1 MDINILKKLGFS
13 DKEAK
18 IYLALL
24 RLGPSSVRKLAEIS
38 EINRGTAYD
47 ILKSLQDKG
56 IVSYYNKDTKQYF
69 VAENPEKLHDLVK
82 KQQDELS
89 SVDSQLGKMI
99 SELHALHNKGGHR
112 PVARYYEKNE
122 INKILE
128 DVLATCEDS
137 EDPSA
142 GAQGKLYR
150 IYSAEGMREYLYE
163 SFPTFSDVRIA
174 KGIGVKVIAI
184 GEGGELRGLDE
195 RKWLKTEEDTST
207 YIIIYPGKTAYISLN
222 AKNEPVGVVIE
233 NDGVCKTQKIIF
245 DNLWS
250 SL

>member
-1 MDINILKKLGFS
+1 MDINIFKKIGFS

-18 IYLALL
+18 IYLSLL
-24 RLGPSSVRKLAEIS
+24 SLGPSSVRKLAEIS

-89 SVDSQLGKMI
+89 SVDSQLEKMI
-99 SELHALHNKGGHR
+99 SELHALHNKGGDR

-128 DVLATCEDS
+128 DVLATCEES
-137 EDPSA
+137 EE
-142 GAQGKLYR
+142 KLYR

-174 KGIGVKVIAI
+174 KGINVKVIAI

-195 RKWLKTEEDTST
+195 RKWIKTNEETKT

-222 AKNEPVGVVIE
+222 TKSEPIGVVIE
-233 NDGVCKTQKIIF
+233 NNGVCKTQKLIF
-245 DNLWS
+245 DNLWEG
-250 SL
+250 LK

>member
-1 MDINILKKLGFS
+1 MDINIFKKIGFS

-18 IYLALL
+18 IYLSLL
-24 RLGPSSVRKLAEIS
+24 SLGPSSVRKLAEIS

-89 SVDSQLGKMI
+89 SVDSQLEKMI
-99 SELHALHNKGGHR
+99 SELHALHNKGGDR
-112 PVARYYEKNE
+112 PVARYYEKTE

-128 DVLATCEDS
+128 DVLATCEES
-137 EDPSA
+137 EE
-142 GAQGKLYR
+142 KLYR

-174 KGIGVKVIAI
+174 KGINVKVIAI

-195 RKWLKTEEDTST
+195 RKWIKTNEETKT

-222 AKNEPVGVVIE
+222 TKSEPIGVVIE
-233 NDGVCKTQKIIF
+233 NNGVCKTQKLIF